1 MNKKDLKNLPLKIE
15 RIRKPKFTEKKY
27 PYKKYLSANWT
38 WSEIFSEIDK
48 KENSIKYIS
57 VKYNV
62 NYNTLR
68 HKYSA
73 YKRNKIASLLTENR
87 GGHNKKFNDVEEK
100 NIYQYIK
107 SNYIDSDKMLNNDMI
122 KEIVIDKFNAESI
135 SDWWVSNFKKRWNLS
150 TQKIKPSKVA
160 VNLPSDNDILLFL
173 KRCEELRKKVNFF
186 FNYDETS
193 YNVVNIPKTA
203 IRPRGSDSVKI
214 KYKEN
219 FRETFT
225 LGLTISTNG
234 KKLKPILVTKGK
246 TDRCLNKFCLDNK
259 IIGTYTDSGWVN
271 DSIILIL
278 LDEIYKTTKGNTS
291 VLLFDNHDSHKSE
304 RVKESAMSKNIILIY
319 IPDGMTSVYQPLD
332 VKINGII
339 KKKAVQK
346 FTNFKI
352 NNPDNIYT
360 RSMYY

>member
-107 SNYIDSDKMLNNDMI
+107 SNHIYLFFLYI
-122 KEIVIDKFNAESI
+122 
-135 SDWWVSNFKKRWNLS
+135 
-150 TQKIKPSKVA
+150 SK
-160 VNLPSDNDILLFL
+160 L
-173 KRCEELRKKVNFF
+173 
-186 FNYDETS
+186 Y
-193 YNVVNIPKTA
+193 
-203 IRPRGSDSVKI
+203 
-214 KYKEN
+214 
-219 FRETFT
+219 
-225 LGLTISTNG
+225 
-234 KKLKPILVTKGK
+234 
-246 TDRCLNKFCLDNK
+246 
-259 IIGTYTDSGWVN
+259 
-271 DSIILIL
+271 
-278 LDEIYKTTKGNTS
+278 
-291 VLLFDNHDSHKSE
+291 
-304 RVKESAMSKNIILIY
+304 
-319 IPDGMTSVYQPLD
+319 
-332 VKINGII
+332 
-339 KKKAVQK
+339 
-346 FTNFKI
+346 
-352 NNPDNIYT
+352 
-360 RSMYY
+360 